1 MSRMN
6 LTQADQLFVGKVRY
20 AKAQKNKPG
29 IEMTPLYDY
38 RAAPA
43 LAVSTDVAASQAINT
58 GTPGLINGARAT
70 AGIATL
76 DVPRNVV
83 AAWTGAAVLT
93 VTGTDMYGETL
104 TEVSASGTT
113 FTGKKAFKTVTS
125 LTVSANVTALTAGS
139 GAVVGLPY
147 RVDANDLLAA
157 RFNNAIDA
165 GTFLPADLTKP
176 ATGSTGDSRGT
187 FAAAGT
193 FDGTKVLSL
202 LFKVAGVVNTGALSA
217 KEMAYGVQVA

>member
-20 AKAQKNKPG
+20 AKAQHNKPG

-38 RAAPA
+38 RSAPA
-43 LAVSTDVAASQAINT
+43 LAVSTDIAASQAIT
-58 GTPGLINGARAT
+58 AGTPALINGARAT

-83 AAWTGAAVLT
+83 AAWTTASVMT
-93 VTGTDMYGETL
+93 IVGTDQYGETIS
-104 TEVSASGTT
+104 EVSASGTSH
-113 FTGKKAFKTVTS
+113 TGKKAFKTITS
-125 LTVSANVTALTAGS
+125 INMSISVTAFTAGS

-176 ATGSTGDSRGT
+176 ATGSTGDTRGT

-193 FDGTKVLSL
+193 FDGVKVLSL
-202 LFKVAGVVNTGALSA
+202 LIKVAGVIGAGGLTA